1 LRNNTD
7 RVGAVGS
14 PSPAAKMTAEQ
25 LAEKLSFVSPTEHVE
40 LPSRGLF
47 YPPNHPLHGEETIE
61 IKHMTAKEEDI
72 LTSRSLLKKGL
83 AIDRVLKNIII
94 DNRIDANTLLS
105 GDRNAIIMATRVAA
119 YGADY
124 KTSVTCPACTETSK
138 FNFTLDLDNIYH
150 GEDAESFGVRT
161 TDAGTFLIN
170 LPVLEVDVE
179 FRLMSGYDEKKIVQG
194 MEKDQ
199 KSSNG
204 EKNITRQL
212 KAMIVSVA
220 GLTDPDSIELVISR
234 MPTADSRHLRT
245 AYRLSAPNVI
255 TTQTFQCPSCDHSQD
270 MEVPM
275 TADFFW
281 PDR

>member
-1 LRNNTD
+1 MD
-7 RVGAVGS
+7 RVGASGS
-14 PSPAAKMTAEQ
+14 PSPAGKMTAEQ
-25 LAEKLSFVSPTEHVE
+25 LAEKLSFVTPTEHVE

-72 LTSRSLLKKGL
+72 LTSRSLLKKGI
-83 AIDRVLKNIII
+83 AIDRVLKNIIL
-94 DNRIDANTLLS
+94 DTNIDANTLLT

-124 KTSVTCPACTETSK
+124 KTSVTCPSCGETSK
-138 FNFTLDLDNIYH
+138 FNFTLDLDNVYY
-150 GEDAESFGVRT
+150 GEDASNLNVQK
-161 TDAGTFLIN
+161 TDRGTFMVT

-179 FRLMSGYDEKKIVQG
+179 FRLMNGHDEKKIVKG

-199 KSSNG
+199 KSKG
-204 EKNITRQL
+204 AEHNITRQL
-212 KAMIVSVA
+212 QTMIVSVA
-220 GLTDPDSIELVISR
+220 GLQDPDSINMLVER
-234 MPTADSRHLRT
+234 MPTMDSRHLRS
-245 AYRLSAPNVI
+245 AYKLTNPNVD
-255 TTQTFQCPSCDHSQD
+255 TSQTFVCPSCEYTQD

-281 PDR
+281 PDS